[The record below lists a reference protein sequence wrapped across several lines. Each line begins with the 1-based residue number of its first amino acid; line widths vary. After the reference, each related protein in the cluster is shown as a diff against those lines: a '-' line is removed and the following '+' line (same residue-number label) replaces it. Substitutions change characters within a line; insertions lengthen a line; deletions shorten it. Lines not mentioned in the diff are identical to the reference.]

1 MTRSAGERERI
12 VTGVDGSPGA
22 TAALRW
28 AVDEAARRAS
38 RLDAVIAWRPSPAV
52 APPVRDPPSSGRSP
66 ADRHEDAEALL
77 DLALDEIDAVGVE
90 IDRRVMRGSPHRVL
104 LEAAEGACMV
114 VVGGRSGQL
123 AGRLPW
129 STGQHLVHDANCPVV
144 VVPPGAA
151 SPRDRAR

>member
-1 MTRSAGERERI
+1 MSPSAGDERI

-22 TAALRW
+22 NAALRW

-38 RLDAVIAWRPSPAV
+38 RLDAVIAWRPSPAI
-52 APPVRDPPSSGRSP
+52 APPALDPKPPGRNP
-66 ADRHEDAEALL
+66 AERHEDAEALL
-77 DLALDEIDAVGVE
+77 NLALDEIDAAGVE
-90 IDRRVMRGSPHRVL
+90 IERRVMRGSPHRVL

-129 STGQHLVHDANCPVV
+129 STGQHVVHDAHCPVV
-144 VVPPGAA
+144 VVPPDASARGA
-151 SPRDRAR
+151 RAR

>member
-1 MTRSAGERERI
+1 MSPSAERERI

-22 TAALRW
+22 NAALRW

-38 RLDAVIAWRPSPAV
+38 RLDAVIAWRPSPAI
-52 APPVRDPPSSGRSP
+52 APPARDPPPGRSP

-77 DLALDEIDAVGVE
+77 DHALDEIDAVGVE
-90 IDRRVMRGSPHRVL
+90 IERRVMRGSPHRVL

-129 STGQHLVHDANCPVV
+129 STGQHLVHDARCPVV
-144 VVPPGAA
+144 VVPPDAA
-151 SPRDRAR
+151 TPRDRAR